1 VVDLIQL
8 EELEDLVVAEEEMVE
23 AVVETKEDI
32 AHQKEIQEDL
42 VTLTQV
48 EVEVELDNLEDLL
61 LATKEVMVYNFTEHI
76 MAAVAEAE
84 HNKVLL

>member
-1 VVDLIQL
+1 M

-76 MAAVAEAE
+76 MAAAEVEE
-84 HNKVLL
+84 HNKVVL